1 MTTKDIIKPE
11 NLVYAKPSVM
21 NNNTM
26 HYCPGCSHGVIHK
39 LIAEVIG
46 EMGIQDKA
54 IGVAPV
60 GCAVFAYNYLDK
72 VIVGKVSFYRG
83 SLKKALYF
91 EVTICI

>member
-1 MTTKDIIKPE
+1 MTTKDTIKPE

-60 GCAVFAYNYLDK
+60 GCAV
-72 VIVGKVSFYRG
+72 
-83 SLKKALYF
+83 
-91 EVTICI
+91 